1 MKTLTKL
8 TFLLFVT
15 SICQTSC
22 KKDGDDA
29 QPNEEDPAAHYELK
43 ITLTHLDIPGQ
54 NGPPIPGESG
64 PVIPAQSEPLFW
76 CF

>member
-1 MKTLTKL
+1 MRPDKTRVEEILAIYILVYLGSKVR
-8 TFLLFVT
+8 LFPT
-15 SICQTSC
+15 RQ
-22 KKDGDDA
+22 K
-29 QPNEEDPAAHYELK
+29 
-43 ITLTHLDIPGQ
+43 LDIPGQ